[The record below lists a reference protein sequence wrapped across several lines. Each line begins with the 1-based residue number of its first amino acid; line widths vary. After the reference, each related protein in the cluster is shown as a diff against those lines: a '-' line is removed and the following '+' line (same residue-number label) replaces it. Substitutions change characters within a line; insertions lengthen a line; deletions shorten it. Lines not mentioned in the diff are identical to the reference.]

1 MKQVFLK
8 SFFQQ
13 FDEFLTQLAGLFPDD
28 TDIPT
33 YKTSLA
39 MLQRANPGMAIRQ
52 VHEYLLPFA
61 DTIRARNEDFFLGKD
76 YSEYSDSIS
85 STIVEKLKLQWQSLS
100 DHNKKVIWDYII
112 LILELSIRYQ
122 SAP

>member
-13 FDEFLTQLAGLFPDD
+13 FDEFLTQLAVLFPED

-33 YKTSLA
+33 FKTSLS
-39 MLQRANPGMAIRQ
+39 MLQRANPSMALRQ
-52 VHEYLLPFA
+52 VHDYLLPFA

-76 YSEYSDSIS
+76 YSEYSDTIS
-85 STIVEKLKLQWQSLS
+85 STIVDKLKGQWQTLS
-100 DHNKKVIWDYII
+100 DANKKIVWDYIT